1 MTDTAAHTA
10 QIIPPIAPGPIIVE
24 GKAATVT
31 DDQGKV
37 YIDLE
42 GGPGVSTVGHCHPKV
57 VDAIVRQAPKL
68 IHSPCRYNSHLAME
82 LADRISAHL
91 GGSLNR
97 MFFSNSGA
105 EANDGAVKLSLKHAH
120 KSGKRGFGILALEHA
135 FHGRSTLP
143 LALTGTADKKK
154 DFAPHGTFPGVVHVD
169 APYCYRCPMKLD
181 PDTCGGKCADSVERA
196 LLTKVPGEAAIMI
209 IEPVMGVGGVLSGPK
224 VYYQRL
230 KQICERNRIT
240 MIFDEVFTGFAR
252 TGRMFAHDHF
262 DVKPEVMTF
271 AKAIGG
277 GLPLGGFI
285 AIDQVGGAFDP
296 GDHFSTYGMN
306 SQLSLVAAHAVLDVV
321 EQEGLCDQA
330 AQKGRTLMNGLRELQ
345 ARHECIGEVR
355 GKGLMIGVELVEDRE
370 TRVPAPKLAQKLIQ
384 EMRRRNVLVSVTG
397 TYGCVMRITPPLV
410 ISEQQIAEV
419 VQKFDEGLTAA
430 RAAA

>member
-1 MTDTAAHTA
+1 MTDTAAHPA

-57 VDAIVRQAPKL
+57 VDAIVKQAPKL
-68 IHSPCRYNSHLAME
+68 IHSPCRYNSHLAMG

-91 GGSLNR
+91 GGTLNR
-97 MFFSNSGA
+97 TFFSNSGA

-181 PDTCGGKCADSVERA
+181 PETCGGKCADSVERA

-224 VYYQRL
+224 AYYQRL
-230 KQICERNRIT
+230 KKICERNRIT

-285 AIDQVGGAFDP
+285 ATEEVGGAFDP

-306 SQLSLVAAHAVLDVV
+306 SQLSLVAAHAVLDVI
-321 EQEGLCDQA
+321 EQEGLCEQA
-330 AQKGRTLMNGLRELQ
+330 AQKGSMLMNGLRELQ

-370 TRVPAPKLAQKLIQ
+370 TRTPAPKLAQKLIQ
-384 EMRRRNVLVSVTG
+384 EMRRRNVLISVTG

-410 ISEQQIAEV
+410 ISERQIADV
-419 VQKFDEGLTAA
+419 VQKFDEGLAAA

>member
-1 MTDTAAHTA
+1 MTDTAAHPA

-31 DDQGKV
+31 DDQGEV

-42 GGPGVSTVGHCHPKV
+42 GGPGVSSVGHCHPKV
-57 VDAIVRQAPKL
+57 VEAIVKQAPKL
-68 IHSPCRYNSHLAME
+68 IHSPCRYNSHLAMN
-82 LADRISAHL
+82 LADRISGHL

-120 KSGKRGFGILALEHA
+120 KSGKRGFGILALEHS

-143 LALTGTADKKK
+143 LALTGTSDKKK

-169 APYCYRCPMKLD
+169 APYCYRCPLKMD
-181 PDTCGGKCADSVERA
+181 AETCAGRCADAVERA

-209 IEPVMGVGGVLSGPK
+209 VEPVMGVGGVLSGPK
-224 VYYQRL
+224 AYYQRL
-230 KQICERNRIT
+230 KKLCEKNRIT

-252 TGRMFAHDHF
+252 TGRMFAHDHYG
-262 DVKPEVMTF
+262 VKPEVMTL

-285 AIDQVGGAFDP
+285 ATEEVGGAFDP

-321 EQEGLCDQA
+321 EEEKLSEQA
-330 AQKGRTLMNGLRELQ
+330 SAKGERLMAGLRQLQ
-345 ARHECIGEVR
+345 SHHACIGDVR

-370 TRVPAPKLAQKLIQ
+370 SKSPAPKLAQRLIQ

-410 ISEQQIAEV
+410 ISDAQIDEV
-419 VQKFDEGLTAA
+419 LQKFDEGL
-430 RAAA
+430 AAAVAAA